1 MKTKIT
7 FFRFVSFLLLGTIW
21 YFIPQ
26 TGFAQQQTVIPL
38 DTLHWEK
45 ISCGSWQTSGDSL
58 IVAGTDYRIAGV
70 VETKDFFDLSN
81 SEVYIKW
88 KVNSA
93 GQFMAATLIA
103 GGYSLGKLATTN
115 HSYSGSLLINENQWY
130 YTEVKFHPDTSFTAI
145 RSTGDFYDNGGTLL
159 DSLRQEVTPKRWA
172 LGVKNAK
179 IMGMIHD
186 NYGGDLCSLTL
197 GYVLLKNATKL
208 TPATISDSKTFDF
221 EDGKIPAEIKQDTNS
236 NWIIA
241 DTGFQSNK
249 SIFLEQLPGNSS
261 WFEMNVTHATKVS
274 FDARYVSG
282 YTWNAIMSAAF
293 AMDTLNMVTFDRSNK
308 GCWHHFEWLLP
319 DTKTHNLRWY
329 SSYSGSYPQANS
341 KLWVD
346 NITVYYTGTTG
357 ISSPIDNDIVSV
369 QSFPNPFWGNT
380 TIEYKLSRPSFVRVE
395 IYNLTGQRLKLLRSG
410 NYTTGT
416 HRIHWDASGLSGGTY
431 FCRITTDK
439 GIVMKKLILNR

>member
-1 MKTKIT
+1 MKTRTT
-7 FFRFVSFLLLGTIW
+7 FFRFISFLLLGVFW
-21 YFIPQ
+21 FFIPQ
-26 TGFAQQQTVIPL
+26 TTFAQQQMVIPL

-58 IVAGTDYRIAGV
+58 IVDGTDYRIAGV

-93 GQFMAATLIA
+93 GQFMAATMIA
-103 GGYSLGKLATTN
+103 GGYSLGKLATTS
-115 HSYSGSLLINENQWY
+115 HSYSGSALINENQWY
-130 YTEVKFHPDTSFTAI
+130 YTEVRFHSDTSFTTI

-159 DSLRQEVTPKRWA
+159 DSLRQEVTPKRWE
-172 LGVKNAK
+172 LGVKNGK
-179 IMGMIHD
+179 IKAMIHD
-186 NYGGDLCSLTL
+186 NYGGDKCSLTL
-197 GYVLLKNATKL
+197 GYVMLKNAKKL
-208 TPATISDSKTFDF
+208 SAAAVSDTKTFDF
-221 EDGKIPAEIKQDTNS
+221 EDGKIPAEIKQDPNS
-236 NWIIA
+236 IWTIA

-249 SIFLEQLPGNSS
+249 SIFLEQFPGNSS
-261 WFEMNVTHATKVS
+261 WFEMNVTNASKVS
-274 FDARYVSG
+274 FDVRYVSG

-293 AMDTLNMVTFDRSNK
+293 AMDTLNMVTFDQSNK

-319 DTKTHNLRWY
+319 DTKAHNLRWY

-357 ISSPIDNDIVSV
+357 ISSPTDNDIVSV
-369 QSFPNPFWGNT
+369 QSFPNPFLGNT
-380 TIEYKLSRPSFVRVE
+380 TIEYKLSKPAFVCIE

-410 NYTTGT
+410 NYNTGVY
-416 HRIHWDASGLSGGTY
+416 RIRWDASGLSSGTY

-439 GIVMKKLILNR
+439 GTIMKKLVLE